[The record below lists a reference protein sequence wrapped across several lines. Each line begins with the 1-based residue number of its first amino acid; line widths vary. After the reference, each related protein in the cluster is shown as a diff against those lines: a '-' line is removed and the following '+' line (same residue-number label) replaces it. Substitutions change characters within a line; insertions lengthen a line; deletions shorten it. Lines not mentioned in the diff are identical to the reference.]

1 LLNHRG
7 VDHVSDE
14 GSKPLRSN
22 RAVENAAITFVLA
35 YERLTDGKPQTR
47 VEGMHH
53 LTSRATPG

>member
-7 VDHVSDE
+7 VDHMSEE

-35 YERLTDGKPQTR
+35 YEQAHGREATDTR
-47 VEGMHH
+47 GGHASADVE
-53 LTSRATPG
+53 